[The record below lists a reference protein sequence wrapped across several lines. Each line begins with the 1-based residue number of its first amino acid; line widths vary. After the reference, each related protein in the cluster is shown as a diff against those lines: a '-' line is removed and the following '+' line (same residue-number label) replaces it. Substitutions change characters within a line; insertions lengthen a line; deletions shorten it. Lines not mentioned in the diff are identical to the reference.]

1 MEESDDGD
9 ISGDAGSE
17 DDDEMGQPDEE
28 DEEDED
34 AIVARALGKL
44 PGNKSDKKPKKKGAS
59 SEPEEGEFKRVKHN
73 IDDEFLNL
81 DEMNRFLDE
90 QVKPHIPMKRPVV
103 CSVSGGCCWLS
114 LVF

>member
-34 AIVARALGKL
+34 AIVARALGHN
-44 PGNKSDKKPKKKGAS
+44 PDKSAKKSKKNGS
-59 SEPEEGEFKRVKHN
+59 SAPAGTEEGDFKRVNHG

-81 DEMNRFLDE
+81 DAMNRFLDE
-90 QVKPHIPMKRPVV
+90 QVHETPSQEPPLAHTFI
-103 CSVSGGCCWLS
+103 SVSLS
-114 LVF
+114 LPY